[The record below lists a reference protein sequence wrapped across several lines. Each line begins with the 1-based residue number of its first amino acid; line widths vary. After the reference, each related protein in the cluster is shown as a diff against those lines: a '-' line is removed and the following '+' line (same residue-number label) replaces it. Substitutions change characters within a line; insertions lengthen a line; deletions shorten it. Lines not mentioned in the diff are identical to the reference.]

1 VILLY
6 VLFIIICML
15 VSFFLS
21 ACILFPCRINGN
33 QPSSKPV
40 NRASKNNL
48 HHEDAKE
55 TSEMSNPKETAAPKA
70 NEMYSGKYILKDII

>member
-6 VLFIIICML
+6 VLFIIICIL
-15 VSFFLS
+15 FSFFLS
-21 ACILFPCRINGN
+21 ASILFPCRINGKKS
-33 QPSSKPV
+33 PSKPV

-55 TSEMSNPKETAAPKA
+55 TTEISNPEETAAPKA
-70 NEMYSGKYILKDII
+70 NEMYSGNIS